1 MKKFDVKKFAIT
13 TLIVAIAITSVLALL
28 FGVQKTYSAYRNV
41 CESVNGET
49 IESVFH
55 EKSKIVVKS
64 GDETFYSEY
73 NTDRDYFYKRTFPQN
88 LYPG

>member
-41 CESVNGET
+41 CENVNGET
-49 IESVFH
+49 IESVFP

-64 GDETFYSEY
+64 DDETFYSEY
-73 NTDRDYFYKRTFPQN
+73 NTDSGYFYKRTFPQN

>member
-49 IESVFH
+49 IEAVFP

-73 NTDRDYFYKRTFPQN
+73 NTDSDYFYERTFPQN

>member
-49 IESVFH
+49 IESVFP

-73 NTDRDYFYKRTFPQN
+73 NTDSDYFYNRTFPQN